1 MQKVKLHEFSNE
13 ESHREAKVKATLAT
27 ALKIMQ
33 ALASV
38 VFILSVSSWNFRIKY
53 EIGSEPEGGIV
64 RAVQF
69 QQTIK
74 MNCWELF
81 YRFMAVA
88 HSEAQCY

>member
-1 MQKVKLHEFSNE
+1 M
-13 ESHREAKVKATLAT
+13 LAP

-33 ALASV
+33 AVASV
-38 VFILSVSSWNFRIKY
+38 VFILSVSSWNFRVKY
-53 EIGSEPEGGIV
+53 EIGCQPEGGIV

-81 YRFMAVA
+81 YRFMAIA

>member
-1 MQKVKLHEFSNE
+1 M
-13 ESHREAKVKATLAT
+13 LAI

-33 ALASV
+33 AVASV
-38 VFILSVSSWNFRIKY
+38 VFVLSVSSWNFRIKY

-81 YRFMAVA
+81 YRFTAVS
-88 HSEAQCY
+88 HSESQCY

>member
-1 MQKVKLHEFSNE
+1 MKTMLG
-13 ESHREAKVKATLAT
+13 T

-33 ALASV
+33 AVASV
-38 VFILSVSSWNFRIKY
+38 VFILSVSLWNFRIKY
-53 EIGSEPEGGIV
+53 ELGSESEGGIV

-81 YRFMAVA
+81 YSFVAIA
-88 HSEAQCY
+88 HSEPQCYYL

>member
-1 MQKVKLHEFSNE
+1 MKPM
-13 ESHREAKVKATLAT
+13 LAT
-27 ALKIMQ
+27 ALKTMQ
-33 ALASV
+33 AVASV

-81 YRFMAVA
+81 YRFMATA
-88 HSEAQCY
+88 HSEAQWF